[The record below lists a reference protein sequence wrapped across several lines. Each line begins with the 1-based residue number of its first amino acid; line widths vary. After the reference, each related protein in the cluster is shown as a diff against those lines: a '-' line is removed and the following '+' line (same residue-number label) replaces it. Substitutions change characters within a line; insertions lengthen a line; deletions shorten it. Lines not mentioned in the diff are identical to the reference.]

1 MAATFGWTFVG
12 AVVTSIGYRFPSPDV
27 PPPIPATAWPRPVAR
42 ALGLEVTRV
51 TLEPHWQ
58 RAERLG
64 LCRTRHGDD
73 PNSYWA
79 AAVTGLAGP
88 HAEQK
93 FARYPFGTLAMMWGS
108 AWQQDRR
115 NAAHWLGLIRGGT
128 IAQAEAMAR
137 HLVDRDWSAIVRD
150 ARALAEEGEISGTE
164 LERLTALHFVA

>member
-1 MAATFGWTFVG
+1 MTAIPVPRRPAAD
-12 AVVTSIGYRFPSPDV
+12 PSDRM
-27 PPPIPATAWPRPVAR
+27 ATAIHEAGHAVIAR

-58 RAERLG
+58 RAELLG

-93 FARYPFGTLAMMWGS
+93 FARYPFGTLAMMCG
-108 AWQQDRR
+108 
-115 NAAHWLGLIRGGT
+115 AAHGSRTGATPRIG
-128 IAQAEAMAR
+128 
-137 HLVDRDWSAIVRD
+137 
-150 ARALAEEGEISGTE
+150 SG
-164 LERLTALHFVA
+164 